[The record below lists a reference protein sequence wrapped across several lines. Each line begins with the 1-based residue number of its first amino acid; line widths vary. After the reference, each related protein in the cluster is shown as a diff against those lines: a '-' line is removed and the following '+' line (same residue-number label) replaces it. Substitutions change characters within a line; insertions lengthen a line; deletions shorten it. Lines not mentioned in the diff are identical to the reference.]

1 MDQKQIEKAITDLA
15 KTQLRVLDELNAL
28 KAVYMLA
35 FITQLD
41 QNDRFRV
48 VIRQTLETLLG
59 YDDIRIEPQLEQL
72 LREFLNLAR
81 GNRNSPLPGISPKP
95 KPAKEPTPAPEKP
108 ERPHWLRGVI
118 QGRKG
123 DVWPDGGN
131 T

>member
-15 KTQLRVLDELNAL
+15 RTQLRVLDELNAL
-28 KAVYMLA
+28 KTMYMLA

-48 VIRQTLETLLG
+48 VVRQTLETLLG
-59 YDDIRIEPQLEQL
+59 YDDIQIEPQLDQL
-72 LREFLNLAR
+72 LHEFLDLAR
-81 GNRNSPLPGISPKP
+81 GNRNSPLPGITPKA
-95 KPAKEPTPAPEKP
+95 KPTEPPPTEKP

-123 DVWPDGGN
+123 EVWPDGD
-131 T
+131 TQ